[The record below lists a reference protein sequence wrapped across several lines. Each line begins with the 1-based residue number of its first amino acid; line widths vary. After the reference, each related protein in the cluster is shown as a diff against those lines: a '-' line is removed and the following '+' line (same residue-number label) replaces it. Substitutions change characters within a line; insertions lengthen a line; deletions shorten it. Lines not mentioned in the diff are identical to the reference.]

1 MHYLDHAASA
11 PALPEALAAFADWAT
26 RGGNPSSL
34 HAVGRAARA
43 AVEDAREAVAGAL
56 GAHPGDV
63 VLTSGGTE
71 ADNLA
76 VLGLARAARAADPDR
91 RRILVSAVEH
101 PAVLDSARAA
111 GREGFEVVVV
121 PVDAAGRVD
130 LAALAA
136 ALAAPGATPALVS
149 VMWANNEVGTVQPV
163 AEVAALA
170 RSHGAV
176 SHADAVQAVGAVPVD
191 LAAAGLDALTLSGHK
206 IGAPVGIGALL
217 VRREVPI
224 AAVSHGGGQERG
236 VRSGTVPGA
245 LAVALGV
252 AVTTAVTRRPETA
265 VRVAGLRDALLA
277 GALAAV
283 PDAVL
288 RGPAPGPD
296 RLPGNALLTVPG
308 TDSEALL
315 FLLDAAGVAAS
326 AGSACRAGVIEP
338 SHVLAAM
345 GVPPEE
351 ARGAVRLTLGPA
363 SVPEDVAA
371 FLAAWPD
378 VVGRARA
385 ARARP

>member
-1 MHYLDHAASA
+1 MAYLDHAASA
-11 PALPEALAAFADWAT
+11 PALPEALEAFARWAAH
-26 RGGNPSSL
+26 GGNPSSL

-43 AVEDAREAVAGAL
+43 ALEDAREAVAAAL

-76 VLGLARAARAADPDR
+76 VLGLARAARSADPDR

-101 PAVLDSARAA
+101 PAVLDAAAAA
-111 GREGFEVVVV
+111 GREGFEVVRV
-121 PVDAAGRVD
+121 PVDASGRVD
-130 LAALAA
+130 LGALAD
-136 ALAAPGATPALVS
+136 ALAAPGAAPALVS

-163 AEVAALA
+163 AEAARLAHTHGALA
-170 RSHGAV
+170 
-176 SHADAVQAVGAVPVD
+176 HADAVQAVGAVPVD
-191 LAAAGLDALTLSGHK
+191 LAAAGLDALTVSGHK
-206 IGAPVGIGALL
+206 IGAPVGVGALL
-217 VRREVPI
+217 TRREVPI
-224 AAVSHGGGQERG
+224 APGSYGGGQERG
-236 VRSGTVPGA
+236 VRSGTVPVA
-245 LAVALGV
+245 LAAALGV
-252 AVTTAVTRRPETA
+252 AVTWAVTHRTEAAP
-265 VRVAGLRDALLA
+265 RVAALRDDLVA

-288 RGPAPGPD
+288 QGAHPGPD

-326 AGSACRAGVIEP
+326 AGAACRAGVIEP

-345 GVPPEE
+345 GVAPEL

-363 SVPEDVAA
+363 SRPGDVAA

-385 ARARP
+385 ARAG

>member
-1 MHYLDHAASA
+1 MAYLDHAASA
-11 PALPEALAAFADWAT
+11 PVLPEALEVFTRWAAH
-26 RGGNPSSL
+26 GGNPNSL

-43 AVEDAREAVAGAL
+43 ALEDAREAVATAL
-56 GAHPGDV
+56 GAQPGDV

-91 RRILVSAVEH
+91 RRVVVSAVEH
-101 PAVLDSARAA
+101 PAVLDAA
-111 GREGFEVVVV
+111 AAAASEGFEVVRA
-121 PVDAAGRVD
+121 PVDGTGRVD
-130 LAALAA
+130 LGALAA
-136 ALAAPGATPALVS
+136 ALSAPGPLPALVS

-163 AEVAALA
+163 AEVARLA
-170 RSHGAV
+170 HAHGAV
-176 SHADAVQAVGAVPVD
+176 AHADAVQAVGAVPVD
-191 LAAAGLDALTLSGHK
+191 LGAAGLDALTVSGHK

-217 VRREVPI
+217 TRRDVPI
-224 AAVSHGGGQERG
+224 APGSHGGGQERG
-236 VRSGTVPGA
+236 VRSGTVPVA
-245 LAVALGV
+245 LAAALGV
-252 AVTTAVTRRPETA
+252 AVKTAVAHRAEATA
-265 VRVAGLRDALLA
+265 RVAALRDELVA
-277 GALAAV
+277 GALAAA

-288 RGPAPGPD
+288 QGAAPGPD

-326 AGSACRAGVIEP
+326 AGAACRAGVIEP

-345 GVPPEE
+345 GVAPDL

-363 SVPEDVAA
+363 SRPGDVVA

-385 ARARP
+385 ARAG